1 MRNNQYQN
9 KEISTEQD
17 VQARVDRIAAF
28 NEELTILE
36 NENVLVLESS
46 QKTELSNYHQTLIK
60 RLVKEHNVNTSATN
74 KQLSIGMKI
83 AGLIGAVAMASS
95 LFFLFYRFWG
105 LVPTSIQVTILIL
118 APIISFI
125 ATLWLQQKGHTY
137 FAKIVGLISL
147 AAFVLNLS
155 MLGQIF
161 NITPSPNA
169 FLLWSVFALLLAY
182 ATVSRVLLTFAIFSV
197 LAFLSMRIGTWGG
210 MYWLDMGERPENF
223 ILPSLIIFA
232 LPSLAKSLTL
242 TNFAFAKFANI
253 YRIFGLIFL
262 FMPILVL
269 ANWGR
274 VSYLPLEANT
284 VEAIY
289 QLSGFVFAIFF
300 IVLGIKAKW
309 QHVVNTANVFFML
322 FLYTKFFD
330 WWWDWMPK
338 YIFFFLMGLF
348 AIAALIIITR
358 VRNIRIAKEVA
369 A

>member
-1 MRNNQYQN
+1 MSTNQHQGQAGSN
-9 KEISTEQD
+9 EQD

-28 NEELTILE
+28 NEELNSLE
-36 NENVLVLESS
+36 TENILVLEST
-46 QKTELSNYHQTLIK
+46 QKSVLSNYHQSLIK
-60 RLVKEHNVNTSATN
+60 RLVKEHNVNTSSTN

-83 AGLIGAVAMASS
+83 AALIGAVAMASS

-105 LVPTSIQVTILIL
+105 LVPTFVQVSILIT
-118 APIISFI
+118 APIISLM
-125 ATLWLQQKGHTY
+125 ATIWLKHKGQTY

-169 FLLWSVFALLLAY
+169 FLLWSMFALLLAY
-182 ATVSRVLLTFAIFSV
+182 TTVSRVLLTFAIFSA
-197 LAFLSMRIGTWGG
+197 LTFLSMRIGTWGG

-223 ILPSLIIFA
+223 LLPSLLIFA
-232 LPSLAKSLTL
+232 LPILVKRLSIK
-242 TNFAFAKFANI
+242 KFANI
-253 YRIFGLIFL
+253 YRIFGLIFF

-274 VSYLPLEANT
+274 ISYLPFEAGT

-289 QLSGFVFAIFF
+289 QLLGFVFAICF
-300 IVLGIKAKW
+300 IAIGIKAKW

-338 YIFFFLMGLF
+338 YIFFFLMGLI
-348 AIAALIIITR
+348 AIGALVIITR
-358 VRNIRIAKEVA
+358 IRNNRIAKEVLS
-369 A
+369 